1 MNTPYFRPGPAAEP
15 ASRVRFAARGPW
27 RVASLCLTGPR
38 HEVCEDAAQVRFTP
52 DGGLHVALAD
62 GVSQGA
68 RGDLASGVLVDH
80 CVALEPGRHGRVP
93 TATEISGCLEAAEA
107 HVREALAAVTDQR
120 GAATLAAVWL
130 DSEGEARLSH
140 VGDCRI
146 YGWRPE
152 GAGRVM
158 LRALTEDQ
166 SYRQLRE
173 PPPPGASPDNPARMV
188 GVGALGDP
196 PCTALR
202 LYPGDGLLL
211 CSDGLHDVLDGEA
224 LADAMASAF
233 EHLHSDDAL
242 AILAAHLARRAQ
254 NLGSIDDI
262 GVLLVRWGEG

>member
-15 ASRVRFAARGPW
+15 ESNLRFAARGPW
-27 RVASLCLTGPR
+27 RVASLCLTGAR
-38 HEVCEDAAQVRFTP
+38 HTVCEDAAQVRFT
-52 DGGLHVALAD
+52 DGGGLHAALAD

-68 RGDLASGVLVDH
+68 RGDLASGVLVHH
-80 CVALEPGRHGRVP
+80 CVALEPGRHGRGP
-93 TATEISGCLEAAEA
+93 TATEIGGCLEAAE
-107 HVREALAAVTDQR
+107 VRVRNALAAVTDER

-130 DSEGEARLSH
+130 DSEGEARLTH

-146 YGWRPE
+146 YGWRQE
-152 GAGRVM
+152 ASGRVL
-158 LRALTEDQ
+158 LRALSEDQ
-166 SYRQLRE
+166 SYRLLRE
-173 PPPPGASPDNPARMV
+173 PPPPGCSPDNPARMV
-188 GVGALGDP
+188 GVGALGEP

-233 EHLHSDDAL
+233 EYPHRDDAL

-254 NLGSIDDI
+254 SLGSEDDI
-262 GVLLVRWGEG
+262 GVLLLQWGEG

>member
-1 MNTPYFRPGPAAEP
+1 MNITPFRGGPDDAGRPDAH
-15 ASRVRFAARGPW
+15 FAAQGPW

-38 HEVCEDAAQVRFTP
+38 HPVCEDAAQVRFTP
-52 DGGLHVALAD
+52 DGGLHAALAD

-68 RGDLASGVLVDH
+68 RGDLASTVLVDH
-80 CVALEPGRHGRVP
+80 CVALEPGRHGRGP
-93 TATEISGCLEAAEA
+93 TATEIGWWLEAAEA
-107 HVREALAAVTDQR
+107 RVQEALAAVTDER

-152 GAGRVM
+152 GPGRVM
-158 LRALTEDQ
+158 LRTLTEDQ
-166 SYRQLRE
+166 SYRRLRE
-173 PPPPGASPDNPARMV
+173 SPPPGVSPDNPARMV

-211 CSDGLHDVLDGEA
+211 CSDGLHEVLDGES
-224 LADAMASAF
+224 LADAMATAI
-233 EHLHSDDAL
+233 EYPQRNDAL

-254 NLGSIDDI
+254 ALGSEDDI